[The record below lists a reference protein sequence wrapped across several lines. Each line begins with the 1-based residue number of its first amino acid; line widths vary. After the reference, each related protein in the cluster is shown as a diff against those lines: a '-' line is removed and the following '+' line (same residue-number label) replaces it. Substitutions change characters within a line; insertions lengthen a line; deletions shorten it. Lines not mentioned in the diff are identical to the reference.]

1 MRYLI
6 SDIHGCYDQYRQLLQ
21 KINFSSQD
29 ELYVLGD
36 VVDRGSDPIKVLQDL
51 MRRPNVIYILG
62 NHDLEM
68 YLLLNKL
75 TAEITEKN
83 CETQI
88 TSELLEAYS
97 LWLSDGGAVTVKQ
110 FQKLS
115 RDDQQ
120 EILDFIADASAY
132 EEIAYKGRRYIL
144 THAGLANFSSEKELE
159 DYDLYDF
166 VEGRADYGRRYFS
179 DENVYLVTGHTPTPL
194 IDGWNRAEVYKE
206 NGHIAIDCGCCMGGR
221 LAAYCIETGET
232 TYVRGI
238 KNEETV

>member
-1 MRYLI
+1 
-6 SDIHGCYDQYRQLLQ
+6 
-21 KINFSSQD
+21 
-29 ELYVLGD
+29 
-36 VVDRGSDPIKVLQDL
+36 

-132 EEIAYKGRRYIL
+132 EEIDYKGSHYIL
-144 THAGLANFSSEKELE
+144 THAGLQISHQ
-159 DYDLYDF
+159 
-166 VEGRADYGRRYFS
+166 R
-179 DENVYLVTGHTPTPL
+179 
-194 IDGWNRAEVYKE
+194 
-206 NGHIAIDCGCCMGGR
+206 
-221 LAAYCIETGET
+221 
-232 TYVRGI
+232 
-238 KNEETV
+238 KNWRIMIFMIL

>member
-36 VVDRGSDPIKVLQDL
+36 AVDRGPEPIKVLQDL

-68 YLLLNKL
+68 YLLMNKL
-75 TAEITEKN
+75 TAEITEEN

-88 TSELLEAYS
+88 TSKLLEAYS
-97 LWLSDGGAVTVKQ
+97 CWLADGGNVTAKQ

-115 RDDQQ
+115 RDNQQ

-132 EEIAYKGRRYIL
+132 EEIEDKGCRYIL
-144 THAGLANFSSEKELE
+144 AHAGLANFSPEKELK

-166 VEGRADYGRRYFS
+166 VEGRADYDRRYFN
-179 DENVYLVTGHTPTPL
+179 DKNVYLVTGHTPTPL
-194 IDGWNRAEVYKE
+194 IDGWNRAEVYEK

-221 LAAYCIETGET
+221 LAAYCVETGET
-232 TYVRGI
+232 TYVDGSR
-238 KNEETV
+238 NVELV

>member
-36 VVDRGSDPIKVLQDL
+36 AVDRGSDPIKVLQDL

-110 FQKLS
+110 FRSCHGMIS
-115 RDDQQ
+115 RKSL
-120 EILDFIADASAY
+120 ILLQMH
-132 EEIAYKGRRYIL
+132 RRMRRL
-144 THAGLANFSSEKELE
+144 T
-159 DYDLYDF
+159 
-166 VEGRADYGRRYFS
+166 
-179 DENVYLVTGHTPTPL
+179 
-194 IDGWNRAEVYKE
+194 
-206 NGHIAIDCGCCMGGR
+206 
-221 LAAYCIETGET
+221 
-232 TYVRGI
+232 I
-238 KNEETV
+238 KAVITF

>member
-36 VVDRGSDPIKVLQDL
+36 AVDRGSDPIKVLQDL

-120 EILDFIADASAY
+120 EILDFLADA
-132 EEIAYKGRRYIL
+132 
-144 THAGLANFSSEKELE
+144 LANFSSEKELE

-179 DENVYLVTGHTPTPL
+179 DKNVYLVTGHTPTPL

>member
-21 KINFSSQD
+21 KTNFSSQD

-36 VVDRGSDPIKVLQDL
+36 AVDRGSDPIKVLQDL

-144 THAGLANFSSEKELE
+144 THAGLTNFSSQKELE

-166 VEGRADYGRRYFS
+166 VEGRADYGRRYFLMKM
-179 DENVYLVTGHTPTPL
+179 Y
-194 IDGWNRAEVYKE
+194 IW
-206 NGHIAIDCGCCMGGR
+206 
-221 LAAYCIETGET
+221 
-232 TYVRGI
+232 
-238 KNEETV
+238 

>member
-36 VVDRGSDPIKVLQDL
+36 AVDRGSDPIKVLQDL
-51 MRRPNVIYILG
+51 MRRPNIIYILG

-115 RDDQQ
+115 RDDYHG
-120 EILDFIADASAY
+120 SH
-132 EEIAYKGRRYIL
+132 YIL
-144 THAGLANFSSEKELE
+144 THAGLANFSSQKELE

-194 IDGWNRAEVYKE
+194 IDGWNRAEVYKK
-206 NGHIAIDCGCCMGGR
+206 NGHIAIDCGC
-221 LAAYCIETGET
+221 
-232 TYVRGI
+232 
-238 KNEETV
+238 